1 MKGSHFPHVD
11 GAPVVA
17 PDPARA
23 VARVSG
29 HRVDVAPVAG
39 RHRVPA
45 APDEPDLALTK
56 RRGCLHDLCPCVDR
70 CQLPSGFPQDLLTTA
85 PVTTPDAVLVR
96 HDPAAS
102 HATVLGLGCGVLVH
116 DPCLSAGFALPEP

>member
-1 MKGSHFPHVD
+1 MKRSHFPHVD
-11 GAPVVA
+11 GASVVA
-17 PDPARA
+17 PDTARA

-29 HRVDVAPVAG
+29 HRVDIVPVAG
-39 RHRVPA
+39 IHLVPA
-45 APDEPDLALTK
+45 VPDEPDSAGTK
-56 RRGCLHDLCPCVDR
+56 RRGCLHDLCPRVDLA
-70 CQLPSGFPQDLLTTA
+70 QLARGFPQLRLTTA
-85 PVTTPDAVLVR
+85 PVTAPDAVLVR

>member
-1 MKGSHFPHVD
+1 MKRSHFPHVD

-23 VARVSG
+23 VTRVSG
-29 HRVDVAPVAG
+29 HCVDVAPVA
-39 RHRVPA
+39 RIHLVPA
-45 APDEPDLALTK
+45 VADEPDSAGTK
-56 RRGCLHDLCPCVDR
+56 RRGCFDDLCPRVDLAE
-70 CQLPSGFPQDLLTTA
+70 LPRGFPQVSLTTA
-85 PVTTPDAVLVR
+85 PVTAPDAVLVR

-102 HATVLGLGCGVLVH
+102 HATVLGLGCGVLGH

>member
-11 GAPVVA
+11 GAPVIA
-17 PDPARA
+17 PDTARA
-23 VARVSG
+23 IARVSG

-45 APDEPDLALTK
+45 VTDELDLALTK
-56 RRGCLHDLCPCVDR
+56 RRGCLHDLCPRVDR
-70 CQLPSGFPQDLLTTA
+70 GQLARGFPQVSLTTA
-85 PVTTPDAVLVR
+85 PVTAPDAVLVR

-102 HATVLGLGCGVLVH
+102 HATVLGLGRGVLVH
-116 DPCLSAGFALPEP
+116 DPCLPAGFALPEP